1 MSRQGLAV
9 AAAVAVLLF
18 AQGASADVAEGT
30 IESINQASNT
40 FNIGNKTY
48 QWSSLNTV
56 GPDLRDL
63 NEGDEV
69 KIRYSTTHSGKNTV
83 QRITLVKPA
92 AAAAAAPTS
101 AAYRPVSDDRLVNP
115 EPQNWLLLRGNYQ
128 GWMYSPL
135 DQINVSNVKDLAH
148 AWSYSTGVD
157 SWPRG
162 AADRQ
167 RWRHVRRRP
176 VRQADCSRMPRTATC
191 CGSISANCRKALG
204 RCTTPNAASRS
215 MATRST

>member
-1 MSRQGLAV
+1 MLRQVQRRPRGSPSCC
-9 AAAVAVLLF
+9 LL
-18 AQGASADVAEGT
+18 QGASADTAEGT
-30 IESINQASNT
+30 IEAISHGNT

-69 KIRYSTTHSGKNTV
+69 KIRYSTTHSKNTV

-101 AAYRPVSDDRLVNP
+101 TAYRPVSDDRLVNP

-157 SWPRG
+157 SG
-162 AADRQ
+162 TK
-167 RWRHVRRRP
+167 RRRSSTM
-176 VRQADCSRMPRTATC
+176 ASCSSPPRTT
-191 CGSISANCRKALG
+191 S
-204 RCTTPNAASRS
+204 
-215 MATRST
+215 

>member
-9 AAAVAVLLF
+9 ATAAAVCLF
-18 AQGASADVAEGT
+18 AQGASADTAEGT
-30 IESINQASNT
+30 IESISHGNT

-56 GPDLRDL
+56 GPDLQDL

-101 AAYRPVSDDRLVNP
+101 AAADRFRTTAWSTRSP
-115 EPQNWLLLRGNYQ
+115 RTGCCCRGNYQ

-157 SWPRG
+157 WPRS

-176 VRQADCSRMPRTATC
+176 VRQADCSECHERRPAV
-191 CGSISANCRKALG
+191 GVSANCRKALG